1 MTFGKAEK
9 PVKRSGQL
17 RRDRRQAVSARPG
30 DSTAATA
37 PTSRKPTPLVARKP
51 SQGASA
57 QPRRKVV
64 YKVAA
69 NGVETR
75 LPAIPL
81 MRFSWQWVSGI
92 LTIALFLLVI
102 FLVNSPMFRVH
113 SLTVSGLTRYTTDEF
128 QPLVKG
134 RKTSIF
140 LFDTSAV
147 MHSLR
152 LVYPELIDPQIS
164 ISMPNQVLVS
174 AGEREPIIL
183 WQANGSSYW
192 IDAEGV
198 ILQTRGELTGLL
210 TVQSDV
216 APPLAR
222 ISNTPTS
229 VIDYARMIIE
239 RQSGSLTN
247 EDLID
252 YINPDALTAIIEM
265 SALLPAGGSLIY
277 DPISGMGWRD
287 PRGWEV
293 YFGTDL
299 SNIDFKQVEYETI
312 LARLVEMGISPAMI
326 SVEHIDAP
334 YYRME

>member
-1 MTFGKAEK
+1 MTFGKADK

-17 RRDRRQAVSARPG
+17 RRDRRQAASTRPG
-30 DSTAATA
+30 ESTAAAA
-37 PTSRKPTPLVARKP
+37 PAAKKPTPIVARK
-51 SQGASA
+51 SNQGASA
-57 QPRRKVV
+57 QPKRKVV
-64 YKVAA
+64 YKVNA

-81 MRFSWQWVSGI
+81 MRFSWQWISGI
-92 LTIALFLLVI
+92 LTIGLFLVVI
-102 FLVNSPMFRVH
+102 ILVNSPIFQVH
-113 SLTVSGLTRYTTDEF
+113 SLSVDGLTRYTSDEF
-128 QPLVKG
+128 QPLIKG

-140 LFDTSAV
+140 IFDTSAV

-174 AGEREPIIL
+174 ATERDPIIL

-198 ILQTRGELTGLL
+198 ILEPRGEVTGLL
-210 TVQSDV
+210 TVQSTV

-222 ISNTPTS
+222 LSNTPTS

-247 EDLID
+247 EELVD
-252 YINPDALTAIIEM
+252 YISPDALNAVIEM
-265 SALLPAGGSLIY
+265 STILPAGGSLVY

-287 PRGWEV
+287 PRGWQV
-293 YFGTDL
+293 FFGTDL

-312 LARLVEMGISPAMI
+312 LARLVELGVSPAMI
-326 SVEHIDAP
+326 SVEHVDAP